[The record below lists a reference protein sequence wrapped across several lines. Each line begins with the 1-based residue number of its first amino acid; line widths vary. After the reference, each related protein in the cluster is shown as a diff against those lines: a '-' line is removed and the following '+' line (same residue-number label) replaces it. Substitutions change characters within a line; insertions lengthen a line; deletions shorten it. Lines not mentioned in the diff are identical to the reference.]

1 MSSDVRVQV
10 PPPALLINRMANDIT
25 FGHYVSMIGNTNGW
39 PCPCGNIVAP
49 HLLTCPKCKHRLSLD
64 KVVTGVPSEAPA
76 PPIAQ
81 WVKEDGIKRTYSAES
96 MDEIMAQARK
106 RKKNAGKRSRT
117 KSSAGIP
124 KNPSSSGPWLITIL
138 ITAIGLGATFLVS
151 AYRPI
156 PAGWVSYS
164 IIGLTTIISIAAL
177 NNQKLI
183 QKYVNASQLVCSN
196 HDYYR
201 LLSAGVLHANGIHLL
216 LNMYALYSFGPF
228 VETQF
233 NQIYPAA
240 TSSTIYLA
248 FYISAIIVSNIPSYL
263 RHRKKIQP
271 FSSLGASGAICAV
284 IGAAVLVN
292 PRSTI
297 VFMGI
302 IPMPAYVFFLGFLAI
317 SEILAQRAKASHRN
331 SVVDH
336 SAHITGAI
344 YGFLVMAAIA
354 YGAHI
359 DPISNFLHPRY

>member
-1 MSSDVRVQV
+1 M
-10 PPPALLINRMANDIT
+10 
-25 FGHYVSMIGNTNGW
+25 
-39 PCPCGNIVAP
+39 
-49 HLLTCPKCKHRLSLD
+49 
-64 KVVTGVPSEAPA
+64 TGVVAESPA
-76 PPIAQ
+76 PPIDE

-106 RKKNAGKRSRT
+106 RNKKSGKLKRGAKSNPRTLNA
-117 KSSAGIP
+117 KSSL
-124 KNPSSSGPWLITIL
+124 GPWLFTIL
-138 ITAIGLGATFLVS
+138 ISVIGLVATYLVA
-151 AYRPI
+151 AYRTI

-164 IIGLTTIISIAAL
+164 IIGLTSIVSIAAI
-177 NNQKLI
+177 NNANLI
-183 QKYVNASQLVCSN
+183 QKYVNASRLIRN
-196 HDYYR
+196 KHEYYR
-201 LLSAGVLHANGIHLL
+201 LLSSGVLHANAVHLL

-228 VETQF
+228 VESIF

-248 FYISAIIVSNIPSYL
+248 FYISAVIASNIPSYL
-263 RHRKKIQP
+263 RHRNKTKP

-317 SEILAQRAKASHRN
+317 SEILAQRARSSNRN
-331 SVVDH
+331 SIVDH

-344 YGFLVMAAIA
+344 YGFLLMAAIA
-354 YGAHI
+354 YSAHI
-359 DPISNFLHPRY
+359 DPIANFLHPRY

>member
-1 MSSDVRVQV
+1 
-10 PPPALLINRMANDIT
+10 
-25 FGHYVSMIGNTNGW
+25 
-39 PCPCGNIVAP
+39 
-49 HLLTCPKCKHRLSLD
+49 
-64 KVVTGVPSEAPA
+64 
-76 PPIAQ
+76 
-81 WVKEDGIKRTYSAES
+81 
-96 MDEIMAQARK
+96 MAQARK
-106 RKKNAGKRSRT
+106 RKKNAGKRSGRR
-117 KSSAGIP
+117 KSSAWIP
-124 KNPSSSGPWLITIL
+124 RGQSSSGPWLITIL
-138 ITAIGLGATFLVS
+138 ITAIGPVATFVVS
-151 AYRPI
+151 VYRPI

-183 QKYVNASQLVCSN
+183 KKYVNASQLVRSK

-201 LLSAGVLHANGIHLL
+201 LLSSGVLHANGIHLL

-228 VETQF
+228 VEAQF

-263 RHRKKIQP
+263 RHRKKMQP

-317 SEILAQRAKASHRN
+317 SEILTKRAKASHRS

-336 SAHITGAI
+336 SAHMTGAI
-344 YGFLVMAAIA
+344 YGFLMMAAIA
-354 YGAHI
+354 YSAHI
-359 DPISNFLHPRY
+359 DPITNFLHPRF

>member
-1 MSSDVRVQV
+1 MADVF
-10 PPPALLINRMANDIT
+10 A
-25 FGHYVSMIGNTNGW
+25 FGHYVPMTGTKNGW
-39 PCPCGNIVAP
+39 LCPSCGHTVPAN
-49 HLLTCPKCKHRLSLD
+49 LLTCPKCKHRLSLD
-64 KVVTGVPSEAPA
+64 KVVTGVPAEAPA
-76 PPIAQ
+76 PPMEQ
-81 WVKEDGIKRTYSAES
+81 WVREDGIKRTYSTES

-106 RKKNAGKRSRT
+106 RKKNAGKRSWRKKPT
-117 KSSAGIP
+117 GTSKG
-124 KNPSSSGPWLITIL
+124 NSSSGPWLITVL
-138 ITAIGLGATFLVS
+138 VTAIGLVATYLVS
-151 AYRPI
+151 AYRTI
-156 PAGWVSYS
+156 PAGWVSYA
-164 IIGLTTIISIAAL
+164 IIGLTSIISIAAL

-183 QKYVNASQLVCSN
+183 QKYVNSSQLVRSK

-201 LLSAGVLHANGIHLL
+201 LLSSGVLHANGVHLL

-240 TSSTIYLA
+240 TSSTIYLT

-263 RHRKKIQP
+263 RHQNKKIP

-297 VFMGI
+297 VLMGI

-317 SEILAQRAKASHRN
+317 SEILAQRARASHRN
-331 SVVDH
+331 SIVDH

-344 YGFLVMAAIA
+344 YGFLLMAAIA
-354 YGAHI
+354 YSAHI
-359 DPISNFLHPRY
+359 DPIANFLHPRF